1 MPNLKKGGTDNLE
14 ITSLR
19 LVVCPINFARFVVST
34 LVLEYLG
41 TKVLTTS
48 VFTPQI

>member
-19 LVVCPINFARFVVST
+19 LVVLS
-34 LVLEYLG
+34 
-41 TKVLTTS
+41 KLTQHHTILS
-48 VFTPQI
+48 FGNPVYQDGIYTYIA